1 MAEAWREQ
9 GFRVEVCE
17 YTDETY
23 SRPSD
28 CAVAIDLH
36 SNLER
41 WKEKLPAGCLKIL
54 HATGCHWRFSN
65 QAEANRI
72 ASVQERRG
80 IELQPRRQVAPN
92 LAAETADEITFL
104 GNDHTIS
111 TYDFAQKPSTRIP
124 ISSAYEF
131 CWPVTRD
138 FEAAK
143 RRFLWMG
150 SYGMV
155 HKGLDLV
162 LEAFASE
169 PDLELTVCGR
179 PEKEP
184 DFFRAYE
191 RELQSLANIR
201 LRGWIDHASEA
212 FAEIAASHGAVI
224 YPSSSEG
231 GGGAV
236 IHCMHAGL
244 VPICTKEA
252 SVDLE
257 SSGIAVAEPS
267 VAGVIAAVRSMA
279 GLPGAEAADRAR
291 AAYDHARQIH
301 SRTCFRDNYREF
313 AARLAS
319 RLN

>member
-23 SRPSD
+23 SPPSD

-41 WKEKLPAGCLKIL
+41 WKEKLPTGCLKIL

-65 QAEANRI
+65 QAELDRI
-72 ASVQERRG
+72 AFVQARRG
-80 IELQPRRQVAPN
+80 IELQPRRQVVPN
-92 LAAETADEITFL
+92 RAAETADEITFL
-104 GNDHTIS
+104 GNDHTIG
-111 TYDFAQKPSTRIP
+111 TYGFARKPGTRIP

-131 CWPVTRD
+131 DWPRGRD
-138 FEAAK
+138 FESAR

-169 PDLELTVCGR
+169 SDLELTVCGR

-184 DFFRAYE
+184 DFFHAYE
-191 RELQSLANIR
+191 KELRGLPNIR
-201 LRGWIDHASEA
+201 LHGWIDPASEA
-212 FAEIAASHGAVI
+212 FLQIASTHGAVI

-244 VPICTKEA
+244 VPVCTKEA

-257 SSGIAVAEPS
+257 NFGMRIAKPS
-267 VAGVIAAVRSMA
+267 VDEVIAAARTMG
-279 GLPGAEAADRAR
+279 GLSVNEAADRAR

-301 SRTCFRDNYREF
+301 SRTCFRHNYRKL
-313 AARLAS
+313 AARLVS
-319 RLN
+319 TLG